1 MREYELTIILQPKL
15 EEAARNEIVERVVGW
30 ITDNSEDA
38 PQPEVNHWGKRYM
51 AYPIEKNKEGY
62 YVFFDAQIEPERIRD
77 IERNMQF
84 TEDILRYLFVRK
96 EV

>member
-1 MREYELTIILQPKL
+1 
-15 EEAARNEIVERVVGW
+15 
-30 ITDNSEDA
+30 
-38 PQPEVNHWGKRYM
+38 M